1 MPRFFVIC
9 EGECAMKKIF
19 ILLVLVMVSFLLS
32 AEEAQKSER
41 FYFFYS
47 DSCPHCHEA
56 MPFVEELEKEFPNIE
71 FEKLELSKAPENMAI
86 FNKKVEKLGIKGGGV
101 PTFIFRD
108 QYIVGFKKGVFE
120 EKIRAMINKPA
131 EKALSDKNEK
141 PKKEAVPAT
150 VEKPKKEA
158 APSVVK

>member
-1 MPRFFVIC
+1 MKKLTVFLIFTMLIFFV
-9 EGECAMKKIF
+9 
-19 ILLVLVMVSFLLS
+19 S

-71 FEKLELSKAPENMAI
+71 FKKLELSKVPENLAI
-86 FNKKVEKLGIKGGGV
+86 FNKKVEKLGIQGGGV
-101 PTFIFRD
+101 PTFVFRD
-108 QYIVGFKKGVFE
+108 QYIVGFQKGAFE

-131 EKALSDKNEK
+131 EKAIPDKNEK
-141 PKKEAVPAT
+141 PKKETVPAP
-150 VEKPKKEA
+150 VEKNKKEA
-158 APSVVK
+158 APAVAK